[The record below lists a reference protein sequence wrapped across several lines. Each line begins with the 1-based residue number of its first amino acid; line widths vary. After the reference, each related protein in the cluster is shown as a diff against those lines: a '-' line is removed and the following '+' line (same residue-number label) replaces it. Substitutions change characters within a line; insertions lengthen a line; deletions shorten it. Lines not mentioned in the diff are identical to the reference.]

1 MRVCLN
7 LSEST
12 DNLTGKRRLDPPE
25 ERESWPLSLRPY
37 LIYLALNRVH
47 NYVCHVIL
55 CIYAVYTENTRCILL
70 QVHALLSVFVGM
82 HFRLPFKV
90 F

>member
-1 MRVCLN
+1 MSGQSRDVLVSWHVHRAISNFGDGVYLPIKVPYTTVGATVLGLQDSLGLPGIGCGI
-7 LSEST
+7 
-12 DNLTGKRRLDPPE
+12 TGHH
-25 ERESWPLSLRPY
+25 S
-37 LIYLALNRVH
+37 V
-47 NYVCHVIL
+47 
-55 CIYAVYTENTRCILL
+55 LL